1 MLHSDLISL
10 LRTTLTM
17 ILAGGQ
23 GERLYPLT
31 RDRAKPAVPFGAIYR
46 IIDFTLSNCVN
57 SNLRRT
63 YLLTQYRSISL
74 DRHLHLGWDIFN
86 PELGEFLYTIPP
98 QHRTRESWYRGTAD
112 AIFQNIYTLEQE
124 RPRQVLVLSGDH
136 VYKMDYTPM
145 LTLHEEKDADLTL
158 ACVEMPCDQARDL
171 GVVEIDEAS
180 RVVGFE
186 EKPAS
191 PRPLHDNPDRSLVSM
206 GVYIFRT
213 ETLVRSVVEDSKRE
227 TTHDFGRDIIPDLV
241 SGGRVFA
248 FRFQD
253 KNRGK
258 VHYWRDIGTI
268 DTYWEA
274 NMDLVA
280 MDPMFN
286 LYDTAWPLRTYQE
299 QYPPAKVVIDEDGGE
314 ERRNSVRNSLIAGG
328 CILAGGRVERSIL
341 SYGVRLHKNSVV
353 EDAILMEGVDV
364 GREAHVRRAI
374 IDKDVIIPPGC
385 RIGCDPVED
394 QRRFKVTEKGIVVVP
409 KGFPVD

>member
-1 MLHSDLISL
+1 MRHTDLISL

-31 RDRAKPAVPFGAIYR
+31 RDRAKPAVPFGGIYR

-57 SNLRRT
+57 SNLRRIN
-63 YLLTQYRSISL
+63 LLTQYRSISL
-74 DRHLHLGWDIFN
+74 DRHLLLGWDIFS

-112 AIFQNIYTLEQE
+112 AIYQNIYTLEQE

-145 LTLHEEKDADLTL
+145 LTHHEEKDADLTL

-186 EKPAS
+186 EKPTS
-191 PRPLHDNPDRSLVSM
+191 PRPLRDNPDRSLVSM

-213 ETLVRSVVEDSKRE
+213 ETLVRSVAEDSKRE
-227 TTHDFGRDIIPDLV
+227 TAHDFGRNIIPHLV

-258 VHYWRDIGTI
+258 VNYWRDIGTI

-280 MDPMFN
+280 TDPMFN
-286 LYDTAWPLRTYQE
+286 LYDNAWPLRTYQE
-299 QYPPAKVVIDEDGGE
+299 QYPPAKVVIEEEGGE
-314 ERRNSVRNSLIAGG
+314 ERRNFVRNSLIAGG

-341 SYGVRLHKNSVV
+341 SYGVRVHKNSVV

-385 RIGCDPVED
+385 RIGCDPAQD